1 MRDAAPLVTVS
12 AMALSALTFAQDA
25 NVPQL
30 TYRTGIDLVQVD
42 VSVLDKDRRP
52 VVGLKPG
59 DFVVKEDGKVKAI
72 AAFSTVTLPARQPEP
87 ATSWPRDIGPDV
99 VTNLTPKEGRL

>member
-1 MRDAAPLVTVS
+1 VVGFDAA
-12 AMALSALTFAQDA
+12 QDP

-52 VVGLKPG
+52 VLGLN
-59 DFVVKEDGKVKAI
+59 
-72 AAFSTVTLPARQPEP
+72 R
-87 ATSWPRDIGPDV
+87 ATSS
-99 VTNLTPKEGRL
+99 

>member
-1 MRDAAPLVTVS
+1 MRVAAAILTASTIVW
-12 AMALSALTFAQDA
+12 SALTFAQDT

-59 DFVVKEDGKVKAI
+59 DFVVKEDGKVRAI
-72 AAFSTVTLPARQPEP
+72 AAFSAVTLPQPQPEP
-87 ATSWPRDIGPDV
+87 AASWRHSSEFMCTCAI
-99 VTNLTPKEGRL
+99 RA